1 MWVSEQKEDVMSEF
15 SQLLSQYIHS
25 KDIKTYALA
34 QYCGLDRSN
43 MYKII
48 NGKRKPASEEMVD
61 KMCKFMHLS
70 PVEESAL
77 KEAYNITLVGSDNY
91 YRRKDVLHFF
101 EDFSLSSVSI
111 PVAGYSSELDSP
123 FDGVILLNTPA
134 EINRALLYILS
145 TELQKETG
153 YISMLI
159 QPDYDYLINILAAE
173 GHYKSGVN
181 IDHLICINNNSES
194 AFIASHKNY
203 NLQCLKQILPLYG
216 NNYKYNC
223 FYYYDNILSMDSSMT
238 LFPYIIITSGY
249 ACLLTS
255 DYQKGYLSHDR
266 ETIRMFTDI
275 FKEHLKKAS
284 PLLHRIDS
292 PFMQLEYVQSLFC
305 GSTRSCFFQMTPCF
319 TPFITLEMMEKCI
332 SKDMPH
338 RREFIDS
345 FHSYV
350 KNLLQSYEHS
360 DVSLIFSL
368 DGVIRFLE
376 TGKVGEYPPEVY
388 IPFERAD
395 RIYLLRQLLQACRTQ
410 NYRMLK
416 ENVGSL
422 DNELY
427 LSVNQKRGYL
437 MFSAPVHKKL
447 IYLDI
452 EEPDLL
458 FTFLDFCENLDA
470 DMFYTKEE
478 TIRKL
483 RDLIE
488 TA

>member
-1 MWVSEQKEDVMSEF
+1 MSEF

-25 KDIKTYALA
+25 KNIKTYALA

-48 NGKRKPASEEMVD
+48 NGKRKPTSEDMVD

-70 PVEESAL
+70 PAEENSL
-77 KEAYNITLVGSDNY
+77 KEVYNITLAGSDNY

-101 EDFSLSSVSI
+101 EDFSLSRVSI
-111 PVAGYSSELDSP
+111 PAAGYTLESESP
-123 FDGVILLNTPA
+123 FNEAVLLNTPA
-134 EINRALLYILS
+134 ETNRALLYILS
-145 TELQKETG
+145 MELQKETG
-153 YISMLI
+153 HICMLI
-159 QPDYDYLINILAAE
+159 QPDYDFLINILSAE
-173 GHYKSGVN
+173 DHYKSGVN
-181 IDHLICINNNSES
+181 IEHLICLNNNSES
-194 AFIASHKNY
+194 AFTASHKNY

-223 FYYYDNILSMDSSMT
+223 FYYYDNILSMDSFMT
-238 LFPYIIITSGY
+238 LFPYIIITSDY

-284 PLLHRIDS
+284 PLLHRIDN
-292 PFMQLEYVQSLFC
+292 PFMQLEYVQQLFLGNTSGC
-305 GSTRSCFFQMTPCF
+305 SFQMTPCF
-319 TPFITLEMMEKCI
+319 TPFITPELMEKCV
-332 SKDMPH
+332 SRDMPY

-350 KNLLQSYEHS
+350 KNLIQSHAHS
-360 DVSLIFSL
+360 AVSFVFSL
-368 DGVIRFLE
+368 DGVMRFLD
-376 TGKVGEYPPEVY
+376 TGEIGEYPPEVY
-388 IPFERAD
+388 IPLDRAY

-416 ENVGSL
+416 ENVASL

-427 LSVNQKRGYL
+427 LFVNQKKGYL
-437 MFSAPVHKKL
+437 MFSAPAHKNL

-458 FTFLDFCENLDA
+458 FTFLDFCENLDS

-478 TIRKL
+478 TIQKL

>member
-1 MWVSEQKEDVMSEF
+1 MPQELDWKKAAQMIDLAWDKFCVKVSHAFYKPEFEFLKRLLKGVMI
-15 SQLLSQYIHS
+15 Q
-25 KDIKTYALA
+25 
-34 QYCGLDRSN
+34 
-43 MYKII
+43 
-48 NGKRKPASEEMVD
+48 
-61 KMCKFMHLS
+61 
-70 PVEESAL
+70 
-77 KEAYNITLVGSDNY
+77 
-91 YRRKDVLHFF
+91 KDVVISKCAKVCRK
-101 EDFSLSSVSI
+101 EGTSI
-111 PVAGYSSELDSP
+111 TT
-123 FDGVILLNTPA
+123 FC
-134 EINRALLYILS
+134 
-145 TELQKETG
+145 
-153 YISMLI
+153 
-159 QPDYDYLINILAAE
+159 NIAT
-173 GHYKSGVN
+173 K
-181 IDHLICINNNSES
+181 
-194 AFIASHKNY
+194 
-203 NLQCLKQILPLYG
+203 
-216 NNYKYNC
+216 
-223 FYYYDNILSMDSSMT
+223 
-238 LFPYIIITSGY
+238 
-249 ACLLTS
+249 
-255 DYQKGYLSHDR
+255 
-266 ETIRMFTDI
+266 
-275 FKEHLKKAS
+275 HLKKAS